1 MRLTRRD
8 ALAVLAGAGI
18 LGASGGAVLS
28 RRAGLDHRAG
38 RDDRAARTGR
48 DTLDGREGP
57 GDLDRILDTLVA
69 VAEVVYP
76 SAVTGIA
83 PFVETYAVGRL
94 TTEHRPDQ
102 HRDAD
107 LNTPLDPA
115 RYRAGVGEATRTL
128 DEYALERHGAGYA
141 DLDPETRDAVLR
153 RMGVDVADPDPDG
166 IDPNRV
172 RFYVVNDLQYA
183 LYTSPTGGRLV
194 GIENPQGHPGGTASY
209 RRGPE

>member
-18 LGASGGAVLS
+18 LGGSGGAVLS
-28 RRAGLDHRAG
+28 RRAG
-38 RDDRAARTGR
+38 RDDRAARTARTDR
-48 DTLDGREGP
+48 DTVDGRGGP

-94 TTEHRPDQ
+94 TTGQQPDQ
-102 HRDAD
+102 HQDAD
-107 LNTPLDPA
+107 RNTLLDPA
-115 RYRAGVGEATRTL
+115 RYRAGVSEAIRTL
-128 DEYALERHGAGYA
+128 DEYAQERHGTCYA
-141 DLDPETRDAVLR
+141 DLDPETRDVVLR

-166 IDPNRV
+166 VDPNRV